1 MSEDIARYFLLQ
13 LAEGMKEMRVHN
25 LIHRDLKPQ
34 NLLLSDSTAQ
44 PLLKI
49 ADFGFARD
57 LQPQG
62 LAETLC
68 GSPLYMAPEILRY
81 HKYDAKADLWSVG
94 TILFELLSGKPPFNG
109 ANHIQL
115 LQNIERGDARLP
127 PALAATLGPAVSSLL
142 HGLLRRNPIERI
154 SFEEFFSH
162 PFLVDG
168 PRPLGLPALHLP
180 VPPTSHAPSAS
191 QPADHA
197 HPHRRAPSPLPAQQQ
212 QPPPPPPSGER
223 AGQPAR
229 VDLPPHAAAAPA
241 PHQGRQA
248 GRGQA
253 VWGAADQQQESHAG
267 RRQQQ
272 QQQQEYPYSCRQE
285 IGIAMQGSRSP
296 SPHTIAAAAGVQHPP
311 AAAPCGPAGAAA
323 TDPPGD
329 DALDPEEYVVV
340 SYHSLSPASSCAGPG
355 QQQPQQQPQH
365 GTMPILRA
373 LLQPS
378 LSRQQAA
385 AAAAA
390 AAHTAPISP
399 ATPSG
404 AGHPAASAPA
414 QPGTGSH
421 PSPRTVNDGRGGLAA
436 TAQIVR
442 LPDHLD
448 PAELLHRVILVLL
461 EVIRTRVEAAAA
473 AEDDHLLM
481 GGPSWLRAR
490 WASRQGGGMAV
501 AGARMKEAMGGTH
514 RGGWVAML
522 CRESWTVA
530 GGVGCRTRPGRRRR
544 SCWRCSC
551 TARGGWPLLKSPGGL
566 IDAALLSTS
575 ADAAAGICGPQQGG
589 DASVGACAS
598 PADLHRQSSLQHRPS
613 HPLHQQHQQQR
624 SLLMTH
630 ARASLALSDE
640 RMLSGSFQPLRDCS
654 MQGRLVPSGSDMV
667 YDSAL
672 RFGRSAAV
680 DELLGAHRRGVEGY
694 AKSADLLLFL
704 LTEVPQVRTVQPSL
718 DPADH
723 AQLYKYYAA
732 VRMRQS
738 YCMAELNAQHTR

>member
-481 GGPSWLRAR
+481 GGPIMAQSQVGKQAR
-490 WASRQGGGMAV
+490 GGDG
-501 AGARMKEAMGGTH
+501 GRGGTH
-514 RGGWVAML
+514 EGGDGGHPP
-522 CRESWTVA
+522 
-530 GGVGCRTRPGRRRR
+530 GGVGGD
-544 SCWRCSC
+544 
-551 TARGGWPLLKSPGGL
+551 ASPGELDGGGGGLSHEAWQAQAELLALQLHCSRL